1 MRIISIILFAV
12 IVGGLVGGAVAFVQ
26 VHNDL
31 PPVTELPGST
41 VLAPQT
47 STEKMARAKVEEQ
60 HYDFGTMQRGTSKSH
75 DFVITNV
82 GDAPLK
88 LRAGTTT
95 CKCTLSEVS
104 EAAIAPGESTKVKV
118 QWSAKSDN
126 GPFRQTAN
134 ILTNDPLQSTLE
146 LTVDGKIMSA
156 SGVEPP
162 DLVFDK
168 ITVGESKTT
177 QTYVMAM
184 LQDDLAVTDPVLS
197 DPTTRDRFDV
207 KIEPVDTKDLPN
219 KNARRGVRVSVTA
232 KPGLPAGR
240 IMQWLSLRTNLQDAE
255 KLEIPISGQVVG
267 DISVHGTGWS
277 EDRSALLMGS
287 IKSGEGG
294 HGKVSIVVRG
304 ADAAATTFAIKSVD
318 PPEMK
323 VKIGEPK
330 KLKDTLVQTPLEI
343 EIPVGTRPMV
353 HLDTSQGEPGRI
365 VLTTTHPKIK
375 ELAIDVQ
382 FSVER

>member
-1 MRIISIILFAV
+1 MRILSTILFAV

-31 PPVTELPGST
+31 PPVTELPGGK
-41 VLAPQT
+41 VLIAPD

-75 DFVITNV
+75 DFKITNV
-82 GDAPLK
+82 GEAPLK
-88 LRAGTTT
+88 LRGGTTT

-104 EAAIAPGESTKVKV
+104 ESAIPPGESTKVHV
-118 QWSAKSDN
+118 QWAAKADN
-126 GPFRQTAN
+126 GPFRQSAN
-134 ILTNDPLQSTLE
+134 VLTNDPLQSTLE
-146 LTVDGKIMSA
+146 LTVEGKIMSA

-168 ITVGESKTT
+168 IPVGESKTT

-184 LQDDLAVTDPVLS
+184 LQDDLQVSDPVLS
-197 DPTTRDRFDV
+197 DPTTRDKFDV
-207 KIEPVDTKDLPN
+207 KIEPVDAKDLPN
-219 KNARRGVRVSVTA
+219 KNARQGVKVSVTA

-240 IMQWLSLRTNLQDAE
+240 VMQWLSLRTNLEDAE

-267 DISVHGTGWS
+267 DISVHGTGWN
-277 EDRSALLMGS
+277 EERSALMMGS
-287 IKSGEGG
+287 IKSSEGG
-294 HGKVSIVVRG
+294 HAKVSVVVRG
-304 ADAAATTFAIKSVD
+304 ADAAGTTFTIKSVD

-323 VKIGEPK
+323 VKIDEPK

-343 EIPVGTRPMV
+343 EIPAGTRPMV
-353 HLDTSQGEPGRI
+353 HLDTAQGEPGRI